1 MNALRSS
8 RVFHPAVFRIGNLL
22 GALLTA
28 ALAAPAHAEGVR
40 VGIILPQTGVGGIL
54 AKQMQAAAELA
65 MAHLGGKL
73 GGQATEITWG
83 DSQAKVDVAKQ
94 LADEMVKSNKAHF
107 VVGPLFSSEM
117 MAVYGPVTRA
127 DTFVISPI
135 AGPAPIAGQGC
146 SPNFFNTSSQ
156 NDQQAEAMGSYL
168 EKRGVKRVYLMTT
181 NNQAGK
187 DMISGFKRFY
197 KGEIVGEVYTRF
209 GQLDFAAELSA
220 LRTAKPEA
228 TFIFYPGD
236 MGVQFVKQYAQ
247 ADIMKNAP
255 LYTVWTVDQAS
266 LPAIGDDAIG
276 VRSAN
281 VWSVDLPN
289 ETNAR
294 FVKDFSAKYGYL
306 PNDYAAH
313 TYDAMMLVD
322 SAVKAVG
329 GDMSKKDEL
338 RNALSK
344 AAFSSN
350 RGKFAYNTNH
360 FPIQDYYVRE
370 VVKGGN
376 GVLVTKTIETVM
388 KDQKDAYYEECK
400 MK

>member
-1 MNALRSS
+1 MKVSAFLGS
-8 RVFHPAVFRIGNLL
+8 LL
-22 GALLTA
+22 AIAISGA
-28 ALAAPAHAEGVR
+28 AHADTVKIGV
-40 VGIILPQTGVGGIL
+40 ILPQTGVGGIL
-54 AKQMQAAAELA
+54 AKQMQAAIDLA
-65 MAHLGGKL
+65 MTHLDGKI
-73 GGQATEITWG
+73 GGQPTEITWG

-94 LADEMVKSNKAHF
+94 LADEMVKSKRVNF

-117 MAVYGPVTRA
+117 MAVYAPVART

-146 SPNFFNTSSQ
+146 AANFFNVSSQ
-156 NDQQAEAMGSYL
+156 NDQQAEAMGAYL
-168 EKRGVKRVYLMTT
+168 QKLGIKKAYLMTT

-197 KGEIVGEVYTRF
+197 KNEIAGEVYTRF
-209 GQLDFAAELSA
+209 GQVDFAAELSE
-220 LRTAKPEA
+220 LRNAQPDA

-247 ADIMKNAP
+247 AGIMKSSP

-266 LPAIGDDAIG
+266 LPAIGNEAIG
-276 VRSAN
+276 VKSAN

-289 ETNAR
+289 KTNIR
-294 FVKDFSAKYGYL
+294 FVKDFASKNGFL

-313 TYDAMMLVD
+313 AYDSIMLID
-322 SAVKAVG
+322 SAVKTVK
-329 GDMSKKDEL
+329 GDMTKKDDL
-338 RNALSK
+338 RKALTQ
-344 AAFSSN
+344 AQFESN
-350 RGKFAYNTNH
+350 RGKFAYNSNN

-370 VVKGGN
+370 VVKDEN

-388 KDQKDAYYEECK
+388 TGQKDAYYQDCK
-400 MK
+400 LKN